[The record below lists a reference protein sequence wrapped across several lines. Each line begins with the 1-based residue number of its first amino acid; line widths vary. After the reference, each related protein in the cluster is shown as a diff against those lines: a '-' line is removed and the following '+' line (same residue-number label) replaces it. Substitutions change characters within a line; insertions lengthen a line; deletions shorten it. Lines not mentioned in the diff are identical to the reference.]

1 MKELMQAM
9 DNLGKCFENLNIS
22 VRDGYKGL
30 QEWYTKN
37 FLLVRDV
44 YKSVQYPYVNE
55 SQQMNGVFT
64 TTAAFQQVRFEEN
77 VDNILFTCS
86 GAILVSLNADGTNA
100 MLFPANTINS
110 LNLRRNM
117 IWIAASGGA
126 VGTCRIWG
134 LF

>member
-1 MKELMQAM
+1 MKELLQAM
-9 DNLGKCFENLNIS
+9 DNLGKCFDNLNIS

-55 SQQMNGVFT
+55 SQQMNGVFVT
-64 TTAAFQQVRFEEN
+64 TVAFQQVRFEQN

-86 GAILVSLNADGTNA
+86 NAVLVSLNADGTNA
-100 MLFPANTINS
+100 MLFPANAVNS

-117 IWIAASGGA
+117 IWIAQSGA
-126 VGTCRIWG
+126 AGTCRVWG